1 MDYSHSLPWFL
12 PQQRC
17 SQGFRLQL
25 GTTAIAF
32 PSLYLSLSETSL
44 LNHLQLEHKAM
55 GCCTPRTSSPTRR
68 SNRREDLLLQ
78 IPGASVYLME
88 DGGDAPVE
96 LAKGDF
102 TVLRITED
110 DMVLAT
116 VVRVG
121 ADLRWPLTKDEPVI
135 KLDLLHYLFTLPCKD
150 GGFLNYGVSFA
161 APHGGLASLE
171 MFLKENA
178 CFSAPSDAS
187 SSLKRNSSYEVYWKD
202 YTPRIEDYNGVL
214 AKAIA
219 GGTGEI
225 VKGIFKCSNA
235 YTSQVQKG
243 ATLLQPQDA
252 ASNTNASAGRN
263 KSDNRS
269 ESMKKRG
276 EINKAIRRVRKLSEM
291 TEKMSRTLLDG
302 VVLVTSSVSVPLV
315 RSKAGKSLLATIPG
329 EVLLASLD
337 AINKVLDAVEA
348 AERSTLAATSN
359 VVSGAVSKRF
369 GESAGEATDDVFA
382 TAGHAIGTAWNLF
395 KIRKA
400 ISPSSSLQ
408 SSILKTAV
416 RKK

>member
-1 MDYSHSLPWFL
+1 
-12 PQQRC
+12 
-17 SQGFRLQL
+17 
-25 GTTAIAF
+25 
-32 PSLYLSLSETSL
+32 
-44 LNHLQLEHKAM
+44 M
-55 GCCTPRTSSPTRR
+55 GCCTPKTSSPTRR

-88 DGGDAPVE
+88 DGEDAPVE
-96 LAKGDF
+96 LAKGNF

-161 APHGGLASLE
+161 APHGGLASLD

-235 YTSQVQKG
+235 YTSQVRDTRQHSS
-243 ATLLQPQDA
+243 TLL
-252 ASNTNASAGRN
+252 
-263 KSDNRS
+263 
-269 ESMKKRG
+269 
-276 EINKAIRRVRKLSEM
+276 
-291 TEKMSRTLLDG
+291 
-302 VVLVTSSVSVPLV
+302 
-315 RSKAGKSLLATIPG
+315 
-329 EVLLASLD
+329 
-337 AINKVLDAVEA
+337 
-348 AERSTLAATSN
+348 
-359 VVSGAVSKRF
+359 
-369 GESAGEATDDVFA
+369 
-382 TAGHAIGTAWNLF
+382 GH
-395 KIRKA
+395 
-400 ISPSSSLQ
+400 
-408 SSILKTAV
+408 
-416 RKK
+416 

>member
-1 MDYSHSLPWFL
+1 
-12 PQQRC
+12 
-17 SQGFRLQL
+17 
-25 GTTAIAF
+25 
-32 PSLYLSLSETSL
+32 
-44 LNHLQLEHKAM
+44 M
-55 GCCTPRTSSPTRR
+55 GCCTTPRTSSPTRR

-78 IPGASVYLME
+78 IPAASVCLME
-88 DGGDAPVE
+88 DGDAPPVE

-135 KLDLLHYLFTLPCKD
+135 KLDLLHYLFTLPCED

-161 APHGGLASLE
+161 APHGGLASLD
-171 MFLKENA
+171 MFLEKNA

-187 SSLKRNSSYEVYWKD
+187 SSLKRKNSSYEVYWKD

-235 YTSQVQKG
+235 YSSQVQKG

-252 ASNTNASAGRN
+252 ASNTDASAGKK

-291 TEKMSRTLLDG
+291 TEKMSRSLLDG

-315 RSKAGKSLLATIPG
+315 RSKAGKSLLATVPG

-337 AINKVLDAVEA
+337 AISE
-348 AERSTLAATSN
+348 
-359 VVSGAVSKRF
+359 
-369 GESAGEATDDVFA
+369 
-382 TAGHAIGTAWNLF
+382 
-395 KIRKA
+395 
-400 ISPSSSLQ
+400 
-408 SSILKTAV
+408 
-416 RKK
+416 

>member
-1 MDYSHSLPWFL
+1 
-12 PQQRC
+12 
-17 SQGFRLQL
+17 
-25 GTTAIAF
+25 
-32 PSLYLSLSETSL
+32 
-44 LNHLQLEHKAM
+44 M
-55 GCCTPRTSSPTRR
+55 GCCTTPRTSSPTRR

-78 IPGASVYLME
+78 IPAASVCLME
-88 DGGDAPVE
+88 DGDAPPVE

-102 TVLRITED
+102 TLLRITED

-135 KLDLLHYLFTLPCKD
+135 KLDLLHYLFTLPCED

-161 APHGGLASLE
+161 APHGGLASLD
-171 MFLKENA
+171 MFLEENA

-187 SSLKRNSSYEVYWKD
+187 SSLKRKNSSYEVYWKD

-235 YTSQVQKG
+235 YSSQVQKG

-252 ASNTNASAGRN
+252 ASNTDASAGKK

-276 EINKAIRRVRKLSEM
+276 EINKAIR
-291 TEKMSRTLLDG
+291 SRSLLDG

-315 RSKAGKSLLATIPG
+315 RSKAGKSLLATVPG

-337 AINKVLDAVEA
+337 AIKA

-359 VVSGAVSKRF
+359 VVSGAGDRF
-369 GESAGEATDDVFA
+369 GESAGEATEDVFA

-400 ISPSSSLQ
+400 ITPSSSLQ
-408 SSILKTAV
+408 SSILKNAV